1 MSAYSVRIGDRT
13 FSVTLTSRVGSTL
26 SFVVDGKA
34 QSVTLTPVPRR
45 ERGPGAGEL
54 AASGVLITELKAP
67 MPGIVSDVK
76 TQPGQSVQKGD
87 TLIVIEAMK
96 MENPIRSPRDGVIRA
111 VAVAKGEEV
120 RGGAVLIEF
129 ER

>member
-1 MSAYSVRIGDRT
+1 M
-13 FSVTLTSRVGSTL
+13 TLTSRVGSTL

-34 QSVTLTPVPRR
+34 QSVTLTAVPRR
-45 ERGPGAGEL
+45 ERGAGAGEL

-76 TQPGQSVQKGD
+76 TLPGQSVQKGD

-111 VAVAKGEEV
+111 VTVAKGEEV